1 MKSSTLPLMIDRIK
15 IFCASH
21 AWLRHSAIQQGVMF
35 VTVSIVSLLLISSIT
50 ISYVDYHLDEVNDE
64 IEQSIEAFMYGTTI
78 EIDKEPI
85 DEDDVLNALVTG
97 FTLSGLLVVL
107 LSGIIVA
114 HMSKRNLKKIDCI
127 ERVLKLAAEGNLSAR
142 VAVSRQDNDLDRIG
156 RSVDD
161 MLSQLQ
167 SVVAAMSDIST
178 NIAHELKTPITRLQ
192 YHLHILSEMLDQKN
206 TVDDHSV
213 SEQLALATKESTRLA
228 ETFDALLRISQIE
241 SGQRRQ
247 RFESVDIVGVV
258 NTIADIYVDVA
269 DDAGMVLNVHTPKL
283 PLVIQ
288 GDRELLIQQLAN
300 LVENA
305 LRYCPKGSELALI
318 CRGGNKHIMIE
329 MKDNGPGIPEQE
341 KERVFERLYRIN
353 KARNDGGLGIGL
365 SLVKAVAELHKGDV
379 KLFNCYPGLE
389 VVISYPKIDCYK
401 EFTQN

>member
-1 MKSSTLPLMIDRIK
+1 
-15 IFCASH
+15 
-21 AWLRHSAIQQGVMF
+21 
-35 VTVSIVSLLLISSIT
+35 
-50 ISYVDYHLDEVNDE
+50 
-64 IEQSIEAFMYGTTI
+64 
-78 EIDKEPI
+78 
-85 DEDDVLNALVTG
+85 
-97 FTLSGLLVVL
+97 
-107 LSGIIVA
+107 
-114 HMSKRNLKKIDCI
+114 
-127 ERVLKLAAEGNLSAR
+127 
-142 VAVSRQDNDLDRIG
+142 
-156 RSVDD
+156 

-247 RFESVDIVGVV
+247 RFESVDIVDVV

-379 KLFNCYPGLE
+379 KLYDCNPGLG
-389 VVISYPKIDCYK
+389 VNIYY
-401 EFTQN
+401 QQ

>member
-1 MKSSTLPLMIDRIK
+1 MIDRIK

-21 AWLRHSAIQQGVMF
+21 AWLRHSAIQQGAIF
-35 VTVSIVSLLLISSIT
+35 VTISIISLLLISSIT

-64 IEQSIEAFMYGTTI
+64 IEQNIEAFMYGTTT

-85 DEDDVLNALVTG
+85 DEDDVVDALVTG

-107 LSGIIVA
+107 LSSVIITY
-114 HMSKRNLKKIDCI
+114 MSKRNQEKIDCI
-127 ERVLKLAAEGNLSAR
+127 ERVLKLAAEGNLSSR
-142 VAVSRQDNDLDRIG
+142 TAVYRQDNDLDRIG
-156 RSVDD
+156 CSVDD

-192 YHLHILSEMLDQKN
+192 YHLYILGEMLGQKN
-206 TVDDHSV
+206 TVDGQSL

-247 RFESVDIVGVV
+247 RFESVDIVDVV

-318 CRGGNKHIMIE
+318 CRGDNKHVMIE

-379 KLFNCYPGLE
+379 KLYDCHPGLG
-389 VVISYPKIDCYK
+389 VDIHYSQKYI
-401 EFTQN
+401 N

>member
-1 MKSSTLPLMIDRIK
+1 MKRSTLPLMIDRIK
-15 IFCASH
+15 IFCTSH
-21 AWLRHSAIQQGVMF
+21 AWLRRSAIQQGAMF

-64 IEQSIEAFMYGTTI
+64 IEQSIEAFMYGTTTD
-78 EIDKEPI
+78 IDKEPI
-85 DEDDVLNALVTG
+85 DEDDVIDALVTG

-107 LSGIIVA
+107 LSAVIVA
-114 HMSKRNLKKIDCI
+114 YMSKRNQEKIDCI

-142 VAVSRQDNDLDRIG
+142 TAVSRQDNDLDLIG
-156 RSVDD
+156 CSVDD

-247 RFESVDIVGVV
+247 RFESVDIVDVV

-379 KLFNCYPGLE
+379 KLYDCNPGLG
-389 VVISYPKIDCYK
+389 VNIYY
-401 EFTQN
+401 QQ

>member
-1 MKSSTLPLMIDRIK
+1 MIDRIK

-21 AWLRHSAIQQGVMF
+21 AWLRRSAIQQGVMC

-64 IEQSIEAFMYGTTI
+64 IEQSIEAFMYGTTTD
-78 EIDKEPI
+78 IDKEPI
-85 DEDDVLNALVTG
+85 DEDDVIDALVTG

-107 LSGIIVA
+107 LSAVIVA
-114 HMSKRNLKKIDCI
+114 YMSKRNQEKIDCI

-142 VAVSRQDNDLDRIG
+142 TAVSRQDNDLDLIG
-156 RSVDD
+156 CSVDD

-192 YHLHILSEMLDQKN
+192 YHLHILSEMLDKKN

-247 RFESVDIVGVV
+247 RFESVDIVDVV

-269 DDAGMVLNVHTPKL
+269 DDAGMVLNIHTPKL

-318 CRGGNKHIMIE
+318 CRGDNKYVMIE

-341 KERVFERLYRIN
+341 QERVFERLYRIN
-353 KARNDGGLGIGL
+353 KARNDTGLGIGL

-379 KLFNCYPGLE
+379 KLYDCHPGLG
-389 VVISYPKIDCYK
+389 VDIYYP
-401 EFTQN
+401 Q

>member
-1 MKSSTLPLMIDRIK
+1 MKSSILPLMIDRIK
-15 IFCASH
+15 VFCASH
-21 AWLRHSAIQQGVMF
+21 AWLRHSAIQQGAMF

-64 IEQSIEAFMYGTTI
+64 IEQSIEAFMYGTTT

-85 DEDDVLNALVTG
+85 DEDDVIDALVTG

-107 LSGIIVA
+107 LSGVIVA
-114 HMSKRNLKKIDCI
+114 YMSKRNQEKVDCI

-142 VAVSRQDNDLDRIG
+142 TAVSRQDNDLDRIG
-156 RSVDD
+156 CSVDD

-192 YHLHILSEMLDQKN
+192 YHLHILGEMLDQKN
-206 TVDDHSV
+206 TVDEHSV
-213 SEQLALATKESTRLA
+213 SEQLALATKESTRLV

-247 RFESVDIVGVV
+247 RFESVDIVDVV

-318 CRGGNKHIMIE
+318 CRRGNKHIMIE

-379 KLFNCYPGLE
+379 KLYDCHPGLG
-389 VVISYPKIDCYK
+389 VDINYP
-401 EFTQN
+401 Q

>member
-1 MKSSTLPLMIDRIK
+1 MKRSTLPLMIDRIK

-21 AWLRHSAIQQGVMF
+21 AWLRRSAIQQGAMF

-64 IEQSIEAFMYGTTI
+64 IEQSIEAFMYGTTTD
-78 EIDKEPI
+78 IDKEPI
-85 DEDDVLNALVTG
+85 DEDDVIDALVTG

-107 LSGIIVA
+107 LSAVIVA
-114 HMSKRNLKKIDCI
+114 YMSKRNQEKIDCI

-142 VAVSRQDNDLDRIG
+142 TAVSRQDNDLDLIG
-156 RSVDD
+156 CSVDD

-247 RFESVDIVGVV
+247 RFESVDIVDVV

-379 KLFNCYPGLE
+379 KLYDCHPGLG
-389 VVISYPKIDCYK
+389 VNIYY
-401 EFTQN
+401 QQ

>member
-1 MKSSTLPLMIDRIK
+1 MKSSILPLMIDRIK

-21 AWLRHSAIQQGVMF
+21 VWLRRSAIQQGVMF
-35 VTVSIVSLLLISSIT
+35 VSASIVSLLLISSIT

-64 IEQSIEAFMYGTTI
+64 IEQSIEAFMYGTTTD
-78 EIDKEPI
+78 IDKEPI
-85 DEDDVLNALVTG
+85 DEDDVIDVLVTG

-107 LSGIIVA
+107 LSGVIVA
-114 HMSKRNLKKIDCI
+114 YMSKRNQEKIDCI
-127 ERVLKLAAEGNLSAR
+127 ERVLKLAAEGNLSVR
-142 VAVSRQDNDLDRIG
+142 TAVSRQDNDLDRIG
-156 RSVDD
+156 CSVDD

-192 YHLHILSEMLDQKN
+192 YHLHILGEMLGQKN
-206 TVDDHSV
+206 TVDGHSV
-213 SEQLALATKESTRLA
+213 SEQLVLATKESTRLA

-241 SGQRRQ
+241 SGHRRQ
-247 RFESVDIVGVV
+247 RFESVDIVDVV

-269 DDAGMVLNVHTPKL
+269 DDAGMVLNIHTPKL

-318 CRGGNKHIMIE
+318 CRGDNKHVMIK

-353 KARNDGGLGIGL
+353 KARNDGGLGVGL

-379 KLFNCYPGLE
+379 KLYDCHPGLG
-389 VVISYPKIDCYK
+389 VDIYYP
-401 EFTQN
+401 Q

>member
-1 MKSSTLPLMIDRIK
+1 MKSSTQLLMIDRIK

-21 AWLRHSAIQQGVMF
+21 AWLRHSAIQQGLMF

-64 IEQSIEAFMYGTTI
+64 IEQSIEAFMYGTTT

-85 DEDDVLNALVTG
+85 DEDDVIDALVTG

-114 HMSKRNLKKIDCI
+114 YMSKRNQKKIDCI

-142 VAVSRQDNDLDRIG
+142 TAVSRQDNDLDRIG

-206 TVDDHSV
+206 TLDDHSV
-213 SEQLALATKESTRLA
+213 SEQLALSTKESTRLA

-247 RFESVDIVGVV
+247 RFESVDIVDVV

-269 DDAGMVLNVHTPKL
+269 DDAGMILNVHTPKL

-365 SLVKAVAELHKGDV
+365 SLVKVIAELHRGNV
-379 KLFNCYPGLE
+379 MLFNCYPGLE
-389 VVISYPKIDCYK
+389 VVISYPKIDYYK

>member
-1 MKSSTLPLMIDRIK
+1 MKRSTLPLMIDRIK

-21 AWLRHSAIQQGVMF
+21 AWLRRSAIQQGAMF

-64 IEQSIEAFMYGTTI
+64 IEQSIEAFMYGTTTD
-78 EIDKEPI
+78 IDKEPI
-85 DEDDVLNALVTG
+85 DEDDVIDALVTG

-107 LSGIIVA
+107 LSAVIVA
-114 HMSKRNLKKIDCI
+114 YMSKRNQEKIDCI

-142 VAVSRQDNDLDRIG
+142 TAVSRQDNDLDLIG
-156 RSVDD
+156 CSVDD

-247 RFESVDIVGVV
+247 RFESVDIVDVV

-379 KLFNCYPGLE
+379 KLYDCNPGLG
-389 VVISYPKIDCYK
+389 VNIYY
-401 EFTQN
+401 QQ

>member
-1 MKSSTLPLMIDRIK
+1 MKSSILPLIIDRIK

-21 AWLRHSAIQQGVMF
+21 AWFRHSAIQQGVMF
-35 VTVSIVSLLLISSIT
+35 VTVAIVSLLLISSIT
-50 ISYVDYHLDEVNDE
+50 ISYVDYHLDELNDE
-64 IEQSIEAFMYGTTI
+64 IGQSIQAFMYGTTT

-85 DEDDVLNALVTG
+85 DEDDVIDVLATG
-97 FTLSGLLVVL
+97 FTLSGLLVIL
-107 LSGIIVA
+107 LSSAIVA
-114 HMSKRNLKKIDCI
+114 YMSKQNQEKIDCI
-127 ERVLKLAAEGNLSAR
+127 ERVLKSAAEGNLSAR
-142 VAVSRQDNDLDRIG
+142 TAVFRQDNDLDRIG
-156 RSVDD
+156 CSVDD

-167 SVVAAMSDIST
+167 NVVAAMSDIST

-192 YHLHILSEMLDQKN
+192 YHLHILGEILGQKN
-206 TVDDHSV
+206 TIDDRSV

-247 RFESVDIVGVV
+247 RFESVDIVDVV
-258 NTIADIYVDVA
+258 NTIAEIYVDVA
-269 DDAGMVLNVHTPKL
+269 DDAGMFLNICTPQL

-288 GDRELLIQQLAN
+288 GDCELLLQQLAN

-305 LRYCPKGSELALI
+305 LRYCPKGSELSLI
-318 CRGGNKHIMIE
+318 CRGESKQIMIE

-365 SLVKAVAELHKGDV
+365 SLVKAIAELHRGNV
-379 KLFNCYPGLE
+379 MLFNCYPGLE
-389 VVISYPKIDCYK
+389 VVISYPKLDCCK
-401 EFTQN
+401 EFTQG